1 MSLYSEIKSPFDDK
15 NTLLELIKLYVEED
29 NISDYMFYKKVIK
42 NENISEEERKR
53 YYKNYLDYVFLPCN
67 SAKYNTLASYEFKR
81 HDEIL
86 RNYLENT
93 IKTRPDY
100 NEKMEK
106 EARSYAE
113 KHFFYPLSTYSKI
126 FDEYK
131 TYDDFMNEYENKNL
145 DKANRL
151 FLNIDLY
158 PSYKERYTKELDQM
172 GFTENEKEKY
182 KLMCKLNRKLV
193 NSFSGGPNVMGFHVN
208 PSNLLRRGAHEYNPE
223 MKFYINAGEDS
234 FKVARIFQT
243 MCQQKGINYYYKV
256 VNPTIGEETRSDKL
270 CIFSTFNDAP
280 TFVSMLKEIREN
292 NETINFRKPPLFC
305 GTIDGFI
312 GVGEDPKRDSY
323 NTMMSECFVK
333 GMHDTFKNV
342 TRDNILPMIKNNPS
356 KIDELLGNVIT
367 EIENRG
373 YDNKKI
379 CISNEA
385 KKKLGG
391 ETLN

>member
-270 CIFSTFNDAP
+270 YFFY
-280 TFVSMLKEIREN
+280 F
-292 NETINFRKPPLFC
+292 
-305 GTIDGFI
+305 
-312 GVGEDPKRDSY
+312 
-323 NTMMSECFVK
+323 
-333 GMHDTFKNV
+333 
-342 TRDNILPMIKNNPS
+342 
-356 KIDELLGNVIT
+356 
-367 EIENRG
+367 
-373 YDNKKI
+373 
-379 CISNEA
+379 
-385 KKKLGG
+385 
-391 ETLN
+391 